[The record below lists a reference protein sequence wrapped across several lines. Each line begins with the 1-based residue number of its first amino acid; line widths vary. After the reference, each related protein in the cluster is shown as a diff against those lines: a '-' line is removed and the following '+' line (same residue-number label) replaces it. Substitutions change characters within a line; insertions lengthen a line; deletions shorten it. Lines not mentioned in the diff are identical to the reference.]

1 MLSPLHG
8 GLRGVDLRVAL
19 GHDLVMSSSPNIG
32 ASYEIPGT
40 PEEYTCEWGVRWKWV
55 TNAEGGRY
63 TETVGHPLADAADL
77 TSLQNAGPL
86 GASMQP
92 IYAETRQLVEKY
104 GKTHVVFG
112 SLYQTIFEAA
122 WLLRGMQALL
132 SDMLINKD
140 FAHALFER
148 LMEYSL
154 VAGKEMVAQGI
165 DVLWLGDD
173 FGTQRAMLLSP
184 RTWREFIKERYARL
198 IAAYKG
204 AEPILEDRL
213 SLRWLHRADHPRP
226 DRDRAGYPQSHPA
239 AIHGPGRDQAQIR
252 AAPVLL
258 GNGGRAEYLPLRD
271 SPRC

>member
-1 MLSPLHG
+1 M
-8 GLRGVDLRVAL
+8 RGVDLRVAL

-77 TSLQNAGPL
+77 VAYSMPDPL

-132 SDMLINKD
+132 ADMLLN
-140 FAHALFER
+140 
-148 LMEYSL
+148 
-154 VAGKEMVAQGI
+154 QG
-165 DVLWLGDD
+165 LCP
-173 FGTQRAMLLSP
+173 RA
-184 RTWREFIKERYARL
+184 F
-198 IAAYKG
+198 
-204 AEPILEDRL
+204 
-213 SLRWLHRADHPRP
+213 
-226 DRDRAGYPQSHPA
+226 
-239 AIHGPGRDQAQIR
+239 
-252 AAPVLL
+252 
-258 GNGGRAEYLPLRD
+258 
-271 SPRC
+271 